1 MSCNGCS
8 FNNSTSDT
16 LANSY
21 DWLNDL
27 PDTTDKS
34 DIVEVKF
41 KTTRKEYFRNLD
53 NLPLKRGDKLV
64 VATSPGHDVG
74 EVTLTGYLAEKQ
86 FKRRIK
92 NPGRYTLNTVYR
104 KASEADLEKLKEA
117 RGREK
122 MTMIRARQAAADL
135 GLDMKIGDVEF
146 RGDNKKAIF
155 YYIAEGRVDFRELIR
170 VYAHEF
176 RIKVEMKQIGARQ
189 EAGLVG
195 GIGSCGRELCCSSWR
210 TDFSSISSDAA
221 LKQGLS
227 PSAQKMAGACG
238 KLKCCLLYE
247 LDTYIE
253 ARNEFP
259 RELLNLEIAKGIAK
273 PFKTDYLKKDDHG
286 KLLWLSFG
294 IDLVVSSE
302 SDREASF
309 WEEMFLPDYLMN
321 HLAEA
326 TKTTNGVPLVKYT
339 QVVYEAPPNN
349 YKSLYFISPFVI
361 FSILTLLVIAFSFKQ
376 FRKQKMNNRL
386 DVWIYGFNGFVG
398 IVILWLVLYSEHP
411 AMRPNYNLLWALPL
425 NFVFAMA
432 LIVKKWRSQLKYYH
446 LFISVW
452 MSLFLSLSIFIP
464 QYFHPVFYLLVV
476 IILSRSIPHSI
487 LLLRKK
493 N

>member
-16 LANSY
+16 LAKGY
-21 DWLNDL
+21 DWLSDL
-27 PDTTDKS
+27 PDTSDKS

-41 KTTRKEYFRNLD
+41 KTTRKEYYKNID
-53 NLPLKRGDKLV
+53 NLPVKRGDKVV

-86 FKRRIK
+86 YKRKVR
-92 NPGRYTLNTVYR
+92 NPGRYTLNTIYR
-104 KASEADLEKLKEA
+104 KASKEDLEKLKEA

-273 PFKTDYLKKDDHG
+273 PFKTDYLKKEIWYNLEG
-286 KLLWLSFG
+286 SVGVTFNLSLKEVKSIIQKNKRG
-294 IDLVVSSE
+294 IQPEVDTFTPAPKEDATMEVTLDE
-302 SDREASF
+302 SLDRF
-309 WEEMFLPDYLMN
+309 DKKKPTRKRN
-321 HLAEA
+321 NKRRNRPQNKA
-326 TKTTNGVPLVKYT
+326 THKADSNK
-339 QVVYEAPPNN
+339 PNN
-349 YKSLYFISPFVI
+349 NGKARSHSKPTV
-361 FSILTLLVIAFSFKQ
+361 K
-376 FRKQKMNNRL
+376 NNTKPGNSRSKKK
-386 DVWIYGFNGFVG
+386 VKTKFT
-398 IVILWLVLYSEHP
+398 
-411 AMRPNYNLLWALPL
+411 
-425 NFVFAMA
+425 
-432 LIVKKWRSQLKYYH
+432 VKK
-446 LFISVW
+446 
-452 MSLFLSLSIFIP
+452 
-464 QYFHPVFYLLVV
+464 
-476 IILSRSIPHSI
+476 
-487 LLLRKK
+487 
-493 N
+493 NN